1 MNIILFGGSFN
12 PIHNGHL
19 ALAEYMTKQT
29 YVDEVWML
37 LSPQNPLKQ
46 LQMASNEHR
55 LEMLQIA
62 IKDIPKLKICDIELS
77 LPKPNYTYETLQ
89 ALKEIYPQ
97 HKFSLLI
104 GEDNFSILTKWKN
117 YEQILNNHRIYV
129 YPRQNETNSTI
140 LQHHNIQFI
149 KAPTFPFS
157 STEIRKKI
165 ASKENVD
172 SSLPT
177 GVYEFIELNK
187 IY

>member
-1 MNIILFGGSFN
+1 MNIVLFGGSFN

-19 ALAEYMTKQT
+19 ALAKYMTKQT

-62 IKDIPKLKICDIELS
+62 ITDIPKLKICDIEFS

-89 ALKEIYPQ
+89 ALKKTYPK

-104 GEDNFSILTKWKN
+104 GEDNLAIFPKWKN

-129 YPRQNETNSTI
+129 YPRQNETNSTL
-140 LQHHNIQFI
+140 LQHQNIQFI
-149 KAPTFPFS
+149 EAPTFPFS

-165 ASKENVD
+165 AAEEKID
-172 SSLPT
+172 SALPIR
-177 GVYEFIELNK
+177 VYEFIKQHK